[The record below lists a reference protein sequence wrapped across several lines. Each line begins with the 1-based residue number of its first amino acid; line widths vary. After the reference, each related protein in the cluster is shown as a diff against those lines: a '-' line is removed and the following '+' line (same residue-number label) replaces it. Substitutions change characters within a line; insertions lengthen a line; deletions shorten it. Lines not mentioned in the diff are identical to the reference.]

1 LSCAR
6 ARSARWPTGGTGGR
20 PMSTTVRVV
29 VRRRVCPA
37 GRGYNP
43 GLQPTSRS
51 AVRVSGK
58 WCASISVY
66 TTRSGADTR
75 DARAQWRCRLLARSR
90 MSAAGS
96 RAGAPA
102 AGARGRVEV
111 RTTGTHRKCN
121 RTRGG
126 NRPFTAFTTL
136 CTCAGANTGTRGGA
150 GVRVWHPSTTPR
162 GIDFRVHLKL
172 EPSCR
177 PTWPGFRA
185 FRKSQLW
192 RAR

>member
-75 DARAQWRCRLLARSR
+75 DARAQWALPPVLARSR

-126 NRPFTAFTTL
+126 NRPFSVHYAL
-136 CTCAGANTGTRGGA
+136 RVPGEHGNTRWRGGP
-150 GVRVWHPSTTPR
+150 RVAP
-162 GIDFRVHLKL
+162 IDHTSRNRLSCPL
-172 EPSCR
+172 ETR
-177 PTWPGFRA
+177 T
-185 FRKSQLW
+185 
-192 RAR
+192 

>member
-1 LSCAR
+1 MSCAR

-20 PMSTTVRVV
+20 PMRTTVRVV

-126 NRPFTAFTTL
+126 NRPSDRSAFRFSVHYFTTSS
-136 CTCAGANTGTRGGA
+136 TRSMCAGRTREHAVARGSACGTHRPHLA
-150 GVRVWHPSTTPR
+150 ESTFVST
-162 GIDFRVHLKL
+162 
-172 EPSCR
+172 
-177 PTWPGFRA
+177 
-185 FRKSQLW
+185 
-192 RAR
+192 